1 VAAHSEQ
8 ILDGSMERKKP
19 LGVTRRFESS
29 HLSFPLAGWLMRDF
43 RSIVGIPFH
52 AVSHVAEDA
61 SHGGGVASQFVSD
74 DLHWFGA
81 LATQQSSKESLCGA
95 LIPMRLNQDIDH
107 VSVLIHRPPQ
117 ILLSPVDSNEHL
129 IQVPMVAESS
139 FSSLSLRA

>member
-43 RSIVGIPFH
+43 SSIVGIPFH

-61 SHGGGVASQFVSD
+61 SHGGGVASQFVSN

-81 LATQQSSKESLCGA
+81 LATQQSSKESLCDA

-107 VSVLIHRPPQ
+107 VSVLIHRAPQ

-139 FSSLSLRA
+139 FSSL